1 MWKCNSNHL
10 LSYYWLIRV
19 WIFVWIC
26 DCLFNRKLEELLSP
40 IWTDQ
45 GMYGYEG
52 PSDKAIQVLYYYS
65 YIYLD
70 ILYYSILYLDIYITE
85 LQYGIH
91 SMIHLFEQNDHWFY
105 GHWTCKSF
113 VVYWNFRGFGFVT
126 FVDADSVEKVL
137 DASPHHLD
145 SKQVTNW
152 FGQISILQQIWTEFQ
167 LGNLLYSVKVEIHL
181 VQICHSW
188 LPAVGVVHVW
198 KLVCGSAKDK
208 AGR

>member
-1 MWKCNSNHL
+1 MDRSRNVWLWRTQWQSDPGLIL
-10 LSYYWLIRV
+10 LFIHIPGHIILQYI
-19 WIFVWIC
+19 I
-26 DCLFNRKLEELLSP
+26 P
-40 IWTDQ
+40 
-45 GMYGYEG
+45 GY
-52 PSDKAIQVLYYYS
+52 
-65 YIYLD
+65 
-70 ILYYSILYLDIYITE
+70 IYITE